1 MNCWVSYLLILSM
14 LRLQLVFCGCGA
26 IDHFELN
33 GNDLRPKSSSQSDCP
48 CGHHQT
54 PVRGGNANHQE
65 KVIRGECQSQSFSPI
80 CNEGIGRETHTPNHR
95 HSHRYQPKTRAEP
108 RLDCNWF
115 EPFAGYSTPI
125 SASSRFLVSRQC
137 QGEGVAIWLVFQT
150 LVALLRI

>member
-26 IDHFELN
+26 MDHFELAPIHFR
-33 GNDLRPKSSSQSDCP
+33 DQSTCQSTCS

-54 PVRGGNANHQE
+54 PVRDGEAARKE
-65 KVIRGECQSQSFSPI
+65 KVIRGDCQPENFSPI
-80 CNEGIGRETHTPNHR
+80 CDECVGRERPAPHHR

-108 RLDCNWF
+108 RLDCQWL
-115 EPFAGYSTPI
+115 EPFAVYWVPI
-125 SASSRFLVSRQC
+125 SVWNRSLLFRHC
-137 QGEGVAIWLVFQT
+137 QGDGVASWLALQS